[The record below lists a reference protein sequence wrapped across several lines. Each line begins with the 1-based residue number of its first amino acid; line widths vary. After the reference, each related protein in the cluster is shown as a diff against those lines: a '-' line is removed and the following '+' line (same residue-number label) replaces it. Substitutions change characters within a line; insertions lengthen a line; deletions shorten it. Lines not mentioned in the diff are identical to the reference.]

1 MKKLLGFLLISFLYC
16 SLSYAE
22 SYKLGDQVFNKI
34 KLKRNFEIDL
44 SEGNWFVA
52 RKEDHVWRVIHQ
64 KLLGFVRIE
73 NGELMEGYNIYE
85 GDLGGQFTGHI
96 DDAVYELVFKD
107 KYDGCYERPEYFVV
121 EFIKKGRVHNC
132 MVVGHWDLTKE
143 LNIDFINIYDFLV
156 HMDIYDLFYY

>member
-64 KLLGFVRIE
+64 KLLGFVRVE
-73 NGELMEGYNIYE
+73 NGEFMEAYDIYE

-96 DDAVYELVFKD
+96 DDAVYKLVF
-107 KYDGCYERPEYFVV
+107 
-121 EFIKKGRVHNC
+121 
-132 MVVGHWDLTKE
+132 
-143 LNIDFINIYDFLV
+143 NIVFG
-156 HMDIYDLFYY
+156 

>member
-1 MKKLLGFLLISFLYC
+1 MRKNLITKFLGFLLISFLYC

-73 NGELMEGYNIYE
+73 NGELMEGYDVYE
-85 GDLGGQFTGHI
+85 GDL
-96 DDAVYELVFKD
+96 
-107 KYDGCYERPEYFVV
+107 
-121 EFIKKGRVHNC
+121 
-132 MVVGHWDLTKE
+132 
-143 LNIDFINIYDFLV
+143 
-156 HMDIYDLFYY
+156 